1 MARILQPVANYA
13 TLQFLINGNWV
24 DSESQEK
31 QGAFNPALGKVIA
44 EVPFGLD
51 EEVTRAVDAAAEAFE
66 GWRNVPVPERLEYLF
81 RMREALERHF
91 EELSTIITQNHG
103 KTIEESEG
111 EMRRTIENV
120 DVAISVAYP
129 LAKGNTLDQIAPG
142 IDETMT
148 KEPLGVFAIVC
159 PFNFPLMV
167 PFWFIPY
174 AIVLGD
180 SIVVKP
186 SEITPVPIQQ
196 AAKFIA
202 DEVGFP
208 PGVLNLIHGGR
219 QVVESLIK
227 HRDVK
232 GVTFVGST
240 PVARHIY
247 KLAGEEGERGRVQGG
262 EENSGGVMFDAD
274 LKHSIPSIVCSF
286 FWDVGARCL
295 DGGNFVSGG

>member
-1 MARILQPVANYA
+1 MARTLQPVANYA

-24 DSESQEK
+24 NSESHEK
-31 QGAFNPALGKVIA
+31 QGVFNPAPGKIIA

-51 EEVTRAVDAAAEAFE
+51 EEVKRAVDAAAEAFE

-111 EMRRTIENV
+111 EMRRTIENI
-120 DVAISVAYP
+120 DVAISIAYT
-129 LAKGNTLDQIAPG
+129 LAKGDTLDQIAPG
-142 IDETMT
+142 IDETMV

-180 SIVVKP
+180 SMVVKP

-202 DEVGFP
+202 DEVRLP
-208 PGVLNLIHGGR
+208 PGVFNVIHGGK

-240 PVARHIY
+240 PVA
-247 KLAGEEGERGRVQGG
+247 
-262 EENSGGVMFDAD
+262 D
-274 LKHSIPSIVCSF
+274 LNHSIPSLVSSF
-286 FWDVGARCL
+286 FGNTGQRCL
-295 DGGNFVSGG
+295 AGANLVTVGEVHDGLVRKFASAASRMK

>member
-120 DVAISVAYP
+120 DVAISVAYTP
-129 LAKGNTLDQIAPG
+129 AKGNTLLNFCG
-142 IDETMT
+142 IDRTMLDFIVDRSSLKHGLLT
-148 KEPLGVFAIVC
+148 PGTHIPIEPPEHLLASDVRDTLLLAWNFGDEILRQQDAYRSRGGRFIV
-159 PFNFPLMV
+159 P
-167 PFWFIPY
+167 IP
-174 AIVLGD
+174 
-180 SIVVKP
+180 
-186 SEITPVPIQQ
+186 TPV
-196 AAKFIA
+196 
-202 DEVGFP
+202 
-208 PGVLNLIHGGR
+208 
-219 QVVESLIK
+219 VV
-227 HRDVK
+227 
-232 GVTFVGST
+232 
-240 PVARHIY
+240 
-247 KLAGEEGERGRVQGG
+247 
-262 EENSGGVMFDAD
+262 
-274 LKHSIPSIVCSF
+274 
-286 FWDVGARCL
+286 
-295 DGGNFVSGG
+295 